1 MRIAVVGTGI
11 AGLATAW
18 LLNRRHAVTVFEAE
32 TRVGGHSH
40 TVQVRAGGHDVPV
53 DTGFM
58 VYNEHTYPL
67 LTQLFAHLG
76 VRTEPTSMSFSASI
90 ADGSLEYGGGSLG
103 ALLAQRTNLLKP
115 AFVRMLLD
123 IVR

>member
-1 MRIAVVGTGI
+1 MEKRNVRIAVVGTGI

-40 TVQVRAGGHDVPV
+40 TVQVRAGEHDIPV

-58 VYNEHTYPL
+58 VYNEYPCPL
-67 LTQLFAHLG
+67 LAQFSAYFG
-76 VRTEPTSMSFSASI
+76 IRTEATTLSFSASI
-90 ADGSLEYGGGSLG
+90 ADV
-103 ALLAQRTNLLKP
+103 LL
-115 AFVRMLLD
+115 
-123 IVR
+123 